1 MGLRVNILVDE
12 KKRNNFKKFELVS
25 VRAHMPRQYERRLN
39 TANSATRTGV
49 SQSKHRNEENLWQAG
64 MSIRR
69 ANQTHPVFFLTN
81 KLLERM
87 EVF

>member
-49 SQSKHRNEENLWQAG
+49 SQSKHRNEENLWLVCQFA
-64 MSIRR
+64 
-69 ANQTHPVFFLTN
+69 AQT
-81 KLLERM
+81 KLILC
-87 EVF
+87 FS